1 MKKTLSTLLLSTV
14 LMAPVAVRAMD
25 DHDRDRDAQGRYYDP
40 AFRDY
45 HEWNDH
51 EEHAYREY
59 LKERHRENKEW
70 AKKRQKG
77 TGGVLEMASQASG
90 RCNFPRRALG
100 NSPGDS
106 EPRRRGRG
114 VPRPYDGGTALFTWS
129 QPAL

>member
-25 DHDRDRDAQGRYYDP
+25 DHDRDRDAQGRYSDP

-70 AKKRQKG
+70 AKNDKKEQEAYWKWRHKHPDAAIFHD
-77 TGGVLEMASQASG
+77 EH
-90 RCNFPRRALG
+90 
-100 NSPGDS
+100 
-106 EPRRRGRG
+106 
-114 VPRPYDGGTALFTWS
+114 
-129 QPAL
+129 